1 MIEEK
6 NDKSAIIEL
15 FADKYIREI
24 LSLTSRKEYSAI
36 ELNDELNTSISVV
49 YRRLKLLGDSGLI
62 QHVKTVIDFAGNE
75 EKYYR
80 CVIRKATVSFEDGKF
95 SVCLKKQDFS
105 DKVTMLWKRLARSKR
120 KKNEQHHR

>member
-1 MIEEK
+1 MVTEK

-36 ELNDELNTSISVV
+36 ELSKELNTSISTVH
-49 YRRLKLLGDSGLI
+49 RRLRLLENSGLI
-62 QHVKTVIDFAGNE
+62 QHIKTVIDLVGNE

-80 CVIRKATVSFEDGKF
+80 CVILEAIVSFYDGKF
-95 SVCLKKQDFS
+95 SVSVKKEDFS
-105 DKVTMLWKRLARSKR
+105 GKVIRLWKRLARSNSKEIKR
-120 KKNEQHHR
+120 D